1 MKTVA
6 KLVIIL
12 VVGVLLS
19 LIIYPVGRTT
29 WADGVRERVQ
39 KIRAERRA
47 AQKAPDGKTADRPA
61 VKEQKPN
68 KPGEAGPAKGPGK
81 GPTPKPPT
89 CSVAAFV
96 QGGKS
101 LVQILIPCLLTAI
114 ILLIKRRVTTA

>member
-47 AQKAPDGKTADRPA
+47 AQMASQKADGKTADRPA
-61 VKEQKPN
+61 VKEQKLD
-68 KPGEAGPAKGPGK
+68 KPGEAGPRK

-101 LVQILIPCLLTAI
+101 LVQILVPCLLTAI